1 MRIEGML
8 RGREVG
14 LAPAGDPADKY
25 RAIFHSIEEG
35 FCIIELLFDSSGKPA
50 DYRFLEVNSRFEEQS
65 GIVDAV
71 GKTMREIAPAH
82 EEVWFEIY
90 GKVAVTGESV
100 RLENFAKEL
109 QRWFEVFAFRLEPTE
124 ASHVAVLFKDI
135 TSRKR
140 AEETLR
146 RAAEADN
153 YRITLADA
161 IRPLTTAAEIEAMA
175 CQTIGRFLRA
185 NRVHYSIIE
194 GDTVVISQAYLDG
207 LQVASGRHPLDDYPT
222 IRDWS
227 QLGRT
232 FSTNDYRQDSRF
244 TEDELRRL
252 SGFPVKAMAV
262 VPLVKGGKLIAQ
274 FSVHFSEPHEWTPDQ
289 IALVEETVERTW
301 AALER
306 ARAEEALREADRRK
320 DEFLATLAHELRNPL
335 APLRTGL
342 QLMQIAGEDRE
353 QVGKVREIM
362 ERQVNQMVRLID
374 DLMDVS
380 RISRGKLE
388 LKVANILLDEA
399 IDHAIETSRPVF
411 EAGGHHLEVHRPTE
425 PIELSGDSA
434 RLSQAIA
441 NLLNNAA
448 KYSEP
453 GEAVVLTV
461 TAEDDFANIEV
472 ADNGVGI
479 DAADFGNVFK
489 MFGQVSQNEKLA
501 QGGLGIG
508 LHLVKTIVEL
518 HQGQVS
524 VHSPGAGKGSRFTIR
539 LPRIHAG
546 TRPGERVSSPDSEM
560 SNARVLV
567 VDDNID
573 AATVLQKLLQF
584 SGHEVQTAHDGPDA
598 LDACEAF
605 RPQVVLLDIGLPTM
619 NGLDVARELRQ
630 KPWGKEMFLVALT
643 GWSQEQDRELSRE
656 AGFDRHVV
664 KPVTHDTLEQ
674 IIQDAFTGAA

>member
-1 MRIEGML
+1 MRIEGDL
-8 RGREVG
+8 KGREFG
-14 LAPAGDPADKY
+14 PFFAADPADKY
-25 RAIFHSIEEG
+25 RAIFHAIEEG
-35 FCIIELLFDSSGKPA
+35 FCIIELIFDFSGKPV
-50 DYRFLEVNSRFEEQS
+50 DYRFLEVNSRFEEQC

-71 GKTMREIAPAH
+71 GKTMREIAPDH
-82 EEVWFEIY
+82 EEVWFEVY
-90 GKVAVTGESV
+90 GKVALTGESV
-100 RLENFAKEL
+100 RIESFAKEL
-109 QRWFEVFAFRLEPTE
+109 LRWFEVFAFRLDPAE
-124 ASHVAVLFKDI
+124 ASHVAILFKDI
-135 TSRKR
+135 SSRKR

-146 RAAEADN
+146 LAAVADN

-175 CQTIGRFLRA
+175 CRTIGRFLGA
-185 NRVHYSIIE
+185 NRVHYSIID

-222 IRDWS
+222 LRDWS
-227 QLGRT
+227 RLGKA
-232 FSTNDYRQDSRF
+232 FYSNDYRQDGRF
-244 TEDELRRL
+244 TEDERRRL
-252 SGFPVKAMAV
+252 ASFPVRAMAV
-262 VPLVKGGKLIAQ
+262 VPLVKGGELIAQ
-274 FSVHFSEPHEWTPDQ
+274 FSVHFCEPHEWTPDQ
-289 IALVEETVERTW
+289 IALTEETVERTW

-353 QVGKVREIM
+353 QIAKVREMM
-362 ERQVNQMVRLID
+362 ERQVSQMVRLID

-388 LKVANILLDEA
+388 LKVADMLLDEA
-399 IDHAIETSRPVF
+399 VDHAIETSRPVF
-411 EAGGHHLEVHRPTE
+411 EARGHRLEVYRPAE
-425 PIELSGDSA
+425 PIKVLGDST

-453 GEAVVLTV
+453 GETVILTV
-461 TAEDDFANIEV
+461 TAEDGFADIEV

-479 DAADFGNVFK
+479 DAADFGDVFK
-489 MFGQVSQNEKLA
+489 MFCQVSRNEKLA
-501 QGGLGIG
+501 QDGLGIG

-518 HQGQVS
+518 HQGRVS
-524 VHSPGAGKGSRFTIR
+524 VASPGLGKGSRFTIR
-539 LPRIHAG
+539 LPRIHTETRAG
-546 TRPGERVSSPDSEM
+546 EQVSSPDPDM
-560 SNARVLV
+560 ANARVLV
-567 VDDNID
+567 VDDNVD

-598 LDACEAF
+598 LDICEAF

-630 KPWGKEMFLVALT
+630 KPWGREMFLVALT

-656 AGFDRHVV
+656 AGFDKHVV
-664 KPVTHDTLEQ
+664 KPITHDALEK
-674 IIQDAFTGAA
+674 IIQDAFRARG